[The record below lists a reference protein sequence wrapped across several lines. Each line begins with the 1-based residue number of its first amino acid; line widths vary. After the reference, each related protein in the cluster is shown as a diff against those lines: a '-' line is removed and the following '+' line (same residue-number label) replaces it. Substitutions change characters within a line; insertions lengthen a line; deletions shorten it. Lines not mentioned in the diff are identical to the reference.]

1 MIKNEKLP
9 LGIRI
14 LLYLASGLLGIIL
27 FVAVLA
33 TSLIADLRIIFDKD
47 SIQDTVREVITDV
60 LSSPAQPRKA
70 PFAPGEGGLHAA
82 PRPRTFYAEPS
93 KDDPSNVAAELTDQL
108 IGTFYETVGKELG
121 EEIPFT
127 QEEFKDM
134 INDSTVKDYIAD
146 KTAGLVADYFADEV
160 TTTFHAEEVLALI
173 DENSEL
179 IESITGEPLPADISE
194 KIANIFDESEI
205 IQALEK
211 DGLAGFMETTG
222 QEIPGLSDMS
232 NSKFN
237 IKSILATVRKATSLR
252 NLLIGIAIS
261 IALIAAIIFINIRQ
275 FPKGLRRAGY
285 PLIWVGMGIIPGI
298 LANIPSSLWSIP
310 GMSAV
315 RKLIA
320 STMVVYGIILGLGL
334 ALVIAGIVL
343 SILMRRNG
351 SILLFGKKKTE
362 ESAAEIPAEV
372 PTVELSAENTTEEVA
387 IETAEEIAVEV
398 AVEAA
403 EEVVEEPAPAIE

>member
-60 LSSPAQPRKA
+60 LSSPVQARKA

-82 PRPRTFYAEPS
+82 PRPRSFYAEPS

-108 IGTFYETVGKELG
+108 IATFYETVGEELG

-134 INDSTVKDYIAD
+134 INESTVKDYIAD
-146 KTAGLVADYFADEV
+146 KTAGLVSDYFADEV
-160 TTTFHAEEVLALI
+160 TTTFHADEVLELI

-179 IESITGEPLPADISE
+179 IESITGEPLPEDISE

-222 QEIPGLSDMS
+222 QEIPGLSDIS

-252 NLLIGIAIS
+252 NLFIGIAIS
-261 IALIAAIIFINIRQ
+261 LVLVVAIIFINIRQ

-285 PLIWVGMGIIPGI
+285 PLIWVGTGIIPGI
-298 LANIPSSLWSIP
+298 LANVPSSLWSIP
-310 GMSAV
+310 GMSAI

-320 STMVVYGIILGLGL
+320 STTVVYGIILGVGL
-334 ALVIAGIVL
+334 ALVAAGIVL
-343 SILMRRNG
+343 SIIMRKNG
-351 SILLFGKKKTE
+351 SILFFGKKKAVEPAIESPVE
-362 ESAAEIPAEV
+362 ESSAEAAAETDAE
-372 PTVELSAENTTEEVA
+372 
-387 IETAEEIAVEV
+387 AVEEMPI
-398 AVEAA
+398 AAA